1 MSSLDDRKSGEETK
15 YALDQQTMFKATARR
30 NKLTGLWAAEL
41 LGLSGDDAD
50 AYAKSVVIAD
60 LEEAGDEDVIRK
72 ILGDF
77 EEKSVAKNRDDV
89 VAQLAVQMSIA
100 VEQIKTE
107 G

>member
-89 VAQLAVQMSIA
+89 VAQLAAQMPIA